1 MAAVDDDELYEME
14 YNPSNGKNI
23 ARGRAA
29 GRDLL
34 MATLAKRK

>member
-1 MAAVDDDELYEME
+1 MAAVDDNEPYELE
-14 YNPSNGKNI
+14 YNANNGTVT

-34 MATLAKRK
+34 MSLLAKRK